1 MIYTSVMLGEALE
14 RELKSGYDVV
24 KIARMAF
31 NVYHDHGRDLSPDLD
46 EILLSLM
53 AMEEGPE
60 FEFSNDELWDLRKKL
75 ASR

>member
-14 RELKSGYDVV
+14 RELKSGYDVAE
-24 KIARMAF
+24 IARMAF
-31 NVYHDHGRDLSPDLD
+31 NVYHKHGRDLSSDLD
-46 EILLSLM
+46 EILLNLM

-60 FEFSNDELWDLRKKL
+60 FEFSKEELWELRRKL